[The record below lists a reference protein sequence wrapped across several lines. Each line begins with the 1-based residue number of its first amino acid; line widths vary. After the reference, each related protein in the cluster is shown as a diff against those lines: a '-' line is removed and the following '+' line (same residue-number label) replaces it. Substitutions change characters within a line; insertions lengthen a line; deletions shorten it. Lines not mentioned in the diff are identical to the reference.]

1 MQTSPFKAP
10 LLSKRQTELVET
22 IERLTRDRG
31 FPPSLREVA
40 VAMDV
45 SFGRVG
51 QLARSTQA
59 KGAIAREPGI
69 ARSWRVTR
77 PTAPRGT
84 RKAGSR

>member
-10 LLSKRQTELVET
+10 LLSKRQRELAET

-31 FPPSLREVA
+31 YPPSLREVA
-40 VAMDV
+40 AAMDV
-45 SFGRVG
+45 SFGRIG

-69 ARSWRVTR
+69 ARSWRVVK
-77 PTAPRGT
+77 PAPSAPPR
-84 RKAGSR
+84 RR